1 MNGGPLSWSRLER
14 ILSGIDTEPITS
26 SETSQNATSSG
37 FFPTRAGTATMVS
50 HQDESPSVGVNQ
62 RDHIPFAEL
71 HACSAYSFLRGASS
85 PAEMVDS
92 AAELGL
98 EALALVDRDGVYG
111 AVQFAEAAADSGIA
125 TIFGAELTLTPSV
138 SSPQAASASAA
149 SSSSASPLSQSSVY
163 SSQPA
168 SSKNER
174 ILTVLCRGAEGY
186 RRLSRVISD
195 AHMCTGEKNE
205 VRYPPIDELARRG
218 GDHWIILADYSWT
231 PHLDE
236 LVEHFPQVV
245 VELDRLLVP
254 DDADRHE
261 EQLEAAEQLGLAA
274 VYSSAAT
281 AARPKSGRL
290 AGAKT
295 ALRYRKDVEDAEPYT
310 HPIGGTYLRSGAEMF
325 DAEYPELTA
334 NTLAVARDCAFTL
347 TTIAPELPDWPVPEG
362 YTEITWLEH
371 MVEERGAVRYGSR
384 EDNHAAWAQID
395 HELNVIG
402 SLNFPGYFLI
412 VTDLVDFCRRAN
424 ILAQG
429 RGSSANSAVC
439 FALGIT
445 NVDPVAADL
454 LFERFLSPEREGPP
468 DIDLDIESG
477 RREEV
482 IQYCYNKYGRENA
495 AQVANVITYRRR
507 GALRDAARALGYSPG
522 RIDAWVR
529 GLDDAPNDVATLAEQ
544 LRGQP
549 RHLGIHSGGMVIC
562 DRPIADVVPVEWAR
576 MENRSIIQWDKDDAA
591 SGGLVKF
598 DLLGLGML
606 EAIHHAIDQVRDHRG
621 RTVNLWQ
628 LGLDDPEV
636 YAMLARA
643 DAVGVFQVES
653 RAQMSALPR
662 LKPREFYDLVVQ
674 VALIRPGPIQGGS
687 VHPYIRR
694 RNGEEEVTFD
704 HPCLK
709 DALSKTLGV
718 PLFQEQVMRVAVD
731 AAGFTPVEADAL
743 RRAMGSKR
751 SAKKM
756 EQLHARFARGCL
768 EKHGMD
774 EATIATLWKK
784 IIAFAAY
791 GFPES
796 HAQSFASIVYFSAWF
811 KRYYPAEFCVALL
824 RAQPMGFYS
833 PQSLI
838 ADARRHGVDIL
849 PIDVNHSDVEA
860 TAIDNPGLEPGAAN
874 SLRLGLGA
882 VKGLG
887 ARGAKAVVQARH
899 DGGPFTRIADLSRRA
914 GISVSQVEALATA
927 GALRSMGIDR
937 REGLWAAGI
946 AAHERPG
953 MLPGMSEI
961 SIPSLPGMSAFEF
974 AAADIASTGI
984 TADIHPVELLR
995 KHLDNAGIV
1004 SIRQLA
1010 SCEDSTR
1017 VTVAGTVTH
1026 RQRPGTAGGVVF
1038 LGLEDETGLANITV
1052 SPGCWTRYRTVAQTS
1067 RMVAIRGIVHNAA
1080 GAVAVVADRIDSL
1093 DTTLGGAALAGPSRD
1108 FR

>member
-1 MNGGPLSWSRLER
+1 M
-14 ILSGIDTEPITS
+14 TT
-26 SETSQNATSSG
+26 
-37 FFPTRAGTATMVS
+37 
-50 HQDESPSVGVNQ
+50 
-62 RDHIPFAEL
+62 
-71 HACSAYSFLRGASS
+71 
-85 PAEMVDS
+85 
-92 AAELGL
+92 
-98 EALALVDRDGVYG
+98 
-111 AVQFAEAAADSGIA
+111 
-125 TIFGAELTLTPSV
+125 
-138 SSPQAASASAA
+138 
-149 SSSSASPLSQSSVY
+149 
-163 SSQPA
+163 
-168 SSKNER
+168 
-174 ILTVLCRGAEGY
+174 
-186 RRLSRVISD
+186 
-195 AHMCTGEKNE
+195 
-205 VRYPPIDELARRG
+205 
-218 GDHWIILADYSWT
+218 LAD
-231 PHLDE
+231 
-236 LVEHFPQVV
+236 
-245 VELDRLLVP
+245 
-254 DDADRHE
+254 
-261 EQLEAAEQLGLAA
+261 
-274 VYSSAAT
+274 
-281 AARPKSGRL
+281 
-290 AGAKT
+290 
-295 ALRYRKDVEDAEPYT
+295 
-310 HPIGGTYLRSGAEMF
+310 
-325 DAEYPELTA
+325 
-334 NTLAVARDCAFTL
+334 
-347 TTIAPELPDWPVPEG
+347 
-362 YTEITWLEH
+362 
-371 MVEERGAVRYGSR
+371 
-384 EDNHAAWAQID
+384 
-395 HELNVIG
+395 
-402 SLNFPGYFLI
+402 
-412 VTDLVDFCRRAN
+412 
-424 ILAQG
+424 
-429 RGSSANSAVC
+429 
-439 FALGIT
+439 
-445 NVDPVAADL
+445 
-454 LFERFLSPEREGPP
+454 
-468 DIDLDIESG
+468 
-477 RREEV
+477 
-482 IQYCYNKYGRENA
+482 
-495 AQVANVITYRRR
+495 
-507 GALRDAARALGYSPG
+507 
-522 RIDAWVR
+522 
-529 GLDDAPNDVATLAEQ
+529 Q

-576 MENRSIIQWDKDDAA
+576 MENRSIIQWGKDDAA

-606 EAIHHAIDQVRDHRG
+606 EALHHAIDQVRDHRG

-628 LGLDDPEV
+628 LGLDDPDV

-674 VALIRPGPIQGGS
+674 VALIRPGLIQGGS

-709 DALSKTLGV
+709 DALAKTLGV

-756 EQLHARFARGCL
+756 EQLHDRFARGCRD
-768 EKHGMD
+768 KHGMD
-774 EATIATLWKK
+774 EATVTTLWKNHCLRCLR
-784 IIAFAAY
+784 IPRI
-791 GFPES
+791 PRTILRVDRLLLRVV
-796 HAQSFASIVYFSAWF
+796 Q
-811 KRYYPAEFCVALL
+811 ALL
-824 RAQPMGFYS
+824 PGRILRRSPPSPAHGVYS

-849 PIDVNHSDVEA
+849 SIDVNHSDVEA
-860 TAIDNPGLEPGAAN
+860 TAIDNPALEPGAAN

-887 ARGAKAVVQARH
+887 IRGAKAVVQARH

-914 GISVSQVEALATA
+914 GISVSQVEALAAA
-927 GALRSMGIDR
+927 GALHSMGIDR

-961 SIPSLPGMSAFEF
+961 SIPSLPGMSAFEL

-995 KHLDNAGIV
+995 KQLDTAGIV
-1004 SIRQLA
+1004 SISQLA
-1010 SCEDSTR
+1010 SCEDYTR

-1080 GAVAVVADRIDSL
+1080 GAVAVVADRIHSL
-1093 DTTLGGAALAGPSRD
+1093 DITLGGAALAGPSRV

>member
-1 MNGGPLSWSRLER
+1 M
-14 ILSGIDTEPITS
+14 
-26 SETSQNATSSG
+26 
-37 FFPTRAGTATMVS
+37 
-50 HQDESPSVGVNQ
+50 
-62 RDHIPFAEL
+62 
-71 HACSAYSFLRGASS
+71 
-85 PAEMVDS
+85 
-92 AAELGL
+92 
-98 EALALVDRDGVYG
+98 
-111 AVQFAEAAADSGIA
+111 
-125 TIFGAELTLTPSV
+125 
-138 SSPQAASASAA
+138 
-149 SSSSASPLSQSSVY
+149 
-163 SSQPA
+163 
-168 SSKNER
+168 
-174 ILTVLCRGAEGY
+174 
-186 RRLSRVISD
+186 
-195 AHMCTGEKNE
+195 
-205 VRYPPIDELARRG
+205 
-218 GDHWIILADYSWT
+218 
-231 PHLDE
+231 
-236 LVEHFPQVV
+236 
-245 VELDRLLVP
+245 
-254 DDADRHE
+254 
-261 EQLEAAEQLGLAA
+261 
-274 VYSSAAT
+274 
-281 AARPKSGRL
+281 
-290 AGAKT
+290 
-295 ALRYRKDVEDAEPYT
+295 
-310 HPIGGTYLRSGAEMF
+310 
-325 DAEYPELTA
+325 
-334 NTLAVARDCAFTL
+334 
-347 TTIAPELPDWPVPEG
+347 
-362 YTEITWLEH
+362 
-371 MVEERGAVRYGSR
+371 
-384 EDNHAAWAQID
+384 
-395 HELNVIG
+395 
-402 SLNFPGYFLI
+402 
-412 VTDLVDFCRRAN
+412 
-424 ILAQG
+424 
-429 RGSSANSAVC
+429 
-439 FALGIT
+439 
-445 NVDPVAADL
+445 
-454 LFERFLSPEREGPP
+454 
-468 DIDLDIESG
+468 
-477 RREEV
+477 
-482 IQYCYNKYGRENA
+482 
-495 AQVANVITYRRR
+495 
-507 GALRDAARALGYSPG
+507 
-522 RIDAWVR
+522 
-529 GLDDAPNDVATLAEQ
+529 
-544 LRGQP
+544 
-549 RHLGIHSGGMVIC
+549 
-562 DRPIADVVPVEWAR
+562 
-576 MENRSIIQWDKDDAA
+576 
-591 SGGLVKF
+591 
-598 DLLGLGML
+598 
-606 EAIHHAIDQVRDHRG
+606 
-621 RTVNLWQ
+621 NLWQ

-1093 DTTLGGAALAGPSRD
+1093 DTSLGGAALAGPSRD